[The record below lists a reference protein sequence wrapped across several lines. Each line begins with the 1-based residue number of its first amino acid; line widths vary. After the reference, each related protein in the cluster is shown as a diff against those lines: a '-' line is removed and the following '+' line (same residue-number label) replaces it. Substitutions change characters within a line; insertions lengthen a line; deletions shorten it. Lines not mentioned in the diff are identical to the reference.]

1 MTDTY
6 YNTNRE
12 EGETLRESRK
22 MVASQEEQ
30 VTEVFQRNSH
40 RDFTRYELH
49 QTYFRTWGTSSIT
62 RAMNNL
68 MKANVIDK
76 LDKMRMGG
84 KKKMQHCWALKSRA
98 EARQAA
104 AAPKKVPPKEATKEK
119 GQLSLF

>member
-1 MTDTY
+1 MTDKY

-12 EGETLRESRK
+12 EGETLKQSRK

-49 QTYFRTWGTSSIT
+49 QAHFPAWETSSIT

-68 MKANVIDK
+68 MKTNVIDK

-84 KKKMQHCWALKSRA
+84 KGKMQHCWALRA
-98 EARQAA
+98 RVDTMRR
-104 AAPKKVPPKEATKEK
+104 AAPAKEPAEEKATKQR
-119 GQLSLF
+119 QLTLF